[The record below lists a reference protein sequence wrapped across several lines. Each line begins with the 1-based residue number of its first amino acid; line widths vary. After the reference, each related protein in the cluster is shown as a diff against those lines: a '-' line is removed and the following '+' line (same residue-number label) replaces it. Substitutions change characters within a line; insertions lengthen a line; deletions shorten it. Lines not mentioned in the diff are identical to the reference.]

1 MYVSIHLHV
10 QCHVIIPTVLG
21 QYTTTTEWYKFDTNE
36 VYSNAT
42 YTASLLYTNE
52 CINTYTHKQR
62 GSKRERGSR
71 RGRKERRE
79 RERLTLIQL
88 LLRAALAVILV
99 LGSGLSISRISF
111 FASCVTVSH
120 SGDGN

>member
-1 MYVSIHLHV
+1 M
-10 QCHVIIPTVLG
+10 T
-21 QYTTTTEWYKFDTNE
+21 
-36 VYSNAT
+36 
-42 YTASLLYTNE
+42 
-52 CINTYTHKQR
+52 
-62 GSKRERGSR
+62 RER
-71 RGRKERRE
+71 ERD

-88 LLRAALAVILV
+88 LFSATLAVILV